1 MLFTRALWGG
11 GALSPRREHSAARTA
26 SARSPPATH
35 ATMMIVVVSKPLD
48 GGLRGGDGAN
58 GGRDGEGGDEGR
70 SPDES
75 GGEGGGGDGK
85 ASGEMNRPLKSETLM
100 VATVIVVYAIVV
112 VLNSNWMRSP
122 GWSKFVLTSSSRK
135 RVTKTLVPKKLPFP
149 YSTTSRVTSPSRVS
163 LTS

>member
-1 MLFTRALWGG
+1 
-11 GALSPRREHSAARTA
+11 
-26 SARSPPATH
+26 
-35 ATMMIVVVSKPLD
+35 MMIVVVSKPLD

-135 RVTKTLVPKKLPFP
+135 RVTKTL
-149 YSTTSRVTSPSRVS
+149 PSKIP
-163 LTS
+163 